1 MFNKSVLFLITMIML
16 MTMNK
21 YYHVESH
28 DNHHSHHENSLVDP
42 HETAAEVSVSH
53 YIEHIDSHKNIGILG
68 TILLLLVF
76 LKSIGF
82 SFVSPLL
89 SKAIQVRAKTT
100 FYRYIF
106 VDPPPTLLRS
116 MLFHAPPQ

>member
-28 DNHHSHHENSLVDP
+28 DNHHYHHENSLVDP
-42 HETAAEVSVSH
+42 HETAAEVSVEH

-68 TILLLLVF
+68 SILLLLAL

-82 SFVSPLL
+82 KFISSRLNKV
-89 SKAIQVRAKTT
+89 IQLRAKTI